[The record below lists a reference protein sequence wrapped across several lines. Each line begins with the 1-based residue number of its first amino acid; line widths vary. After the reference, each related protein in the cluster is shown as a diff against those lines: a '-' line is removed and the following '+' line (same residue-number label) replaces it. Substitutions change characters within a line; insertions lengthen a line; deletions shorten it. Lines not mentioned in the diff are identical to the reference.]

1 MEPQLS
7 TGPRRDPMHISVW
20 SLFQSS
26 GHWLAEY
33 QILEECFLGSLVL
46 LQLDTYSKK
55 VEHWQQACF
64 LVVVKTFIL
73 FACLKFIIYISNSIL
88 LSSWDNVC

>member
-26 GHWLAEY
+26 GHWLAVSCNY
-33 QILEECFLGSLVL
+33 PLMCAI
-46 LQLDTYSKK
+46 
-55 VEHWQQACF
+55 H
-64 LVVVKTFIL
+64 L
-73 FACLKFIIYISNSIL
+73 FHYN
-88 LSSWDNVC
+88 